1 MVSRILAFTFIASFL
16 TACSGTGLSDMS
28 LVRDQMNSSS
38 EKKVFIL
45 RQNQSDPSM
54 SLYLINTKLNG
65 EEIATLGVMQVA
77 IGNIKR
83 GENVIEFSG
92 PVTGDLKFTFNDNG
106 KNKYFM
112 TQIIQGM
119 VSSDF
124 DLIEIDASTFE
135 RRIEK

>member
-1 MVSRILAFTFIASFL
+1 
-16 TACSGTGLSDMS
+16 
-28 LVRDQMNSSS
+28 
-38 EKKVFIL
+38 
-45 RQNQSDPSM
+45 M

-77 IGNIKR
+77 IGNIKS

-92 PVTGDLKFTFNDNG
+92 PVTGDFEFTFNDNG
-106 KNKYFM
+106 KNRYFM
-112 TQIIQGM
+112 TQIIQGI

-124 DLIEIDASTFE
+124 DLIETDASTFE